1 MSDLSWSLII
11 VDVHSKSINREIIIV
26 SINKQIPTVPLN
38 KFIKHS
44 LEILK
49 NPLPFHNRNFEELG
63 DIFRLKIG
71 LSTSVVFCRNAA
83 FAVYV
88 LQKNQKNY
96 KKSKIQTEDLVK
108 YVGEGLL
115 TSEGEKWKKQRKM
128 MQPAFHKI
136 QLQNLLSGM
145 QDTIVSEFK
154 NIETNKV
161 IDVFPILNDL
171 AFQTVVKSLFTKA
184 AKAKDMERLQFI
196 TEANQRMLVKELRQ
210 PYLGWWF
217 KISGTLDKYLEL
229 SKEAR
234 TILKGIVDQRKTSGK
249 RYDDLLD
256 MLLESKYDDGKG
268 MTEEQLIDEILI
280 IFTAGHET
288 TSNALTFTFQLLAK
302 HPEWQEKIHDEWRT
316 LGGDDTDVM
325 TRVSTSK
332 ICQQV
337 LEESMRLYPP
347 AYFIDRVNI
356 EADSFNGIA
365 FEPGCN
371 LLFSVYEIHRH
382 PKLWKQPNVFMP
394 ERFAEGS
401 RPFSSQYF
409 PFGAG
414 PRKCIGN
421 NFAMFEMIIAV
432 TELVSKFKIQ
442 ADFESI
448 DITPLITLKPKNAF
462 LSFEKR
468 A

>member
-1 MSDLSWSLII
+1 MSN
-11 VDVHSKSINREIIIV
+11 K
-26 SINKQIPTVPLN
+26 KQIPTVPLN
-38 KFIKHS
+38 RFLKHS

-49 NPLPFHNRNFEELG
+49 NPLPFHRKNFEDKG

-71 LSTSVVFCRNAA
+71 FKNEVFFIRDNG
-83 FAVYV
+83 FAQYV

-96 KKSKIQTEDLVK
+96 VKSKIQTVDLVK

-128 MQPAFHKI
+128 MQPAFHKK
-136 QLQNLLSGM
+136 QLENLLIGM

-154 NIETNKV
+154 KIKFNQT
-161 IDVFPILNDL
+161 IDLFPILNDL

-184 AKAKDMERLQFI
+184 AREKDMERLQFI
-196 TEANQRMLVKELRQ
+196 TEANQRMLVRELRQ
-210 PYLGWWF
+210 PYLSWWF
-217 KISGTLDKYLEL
+217 KISGTLDKYLNL

-234 TILKGIVDQRKTSGK
+234 TILKGIVEERKASGK
-249 RYDDLLD
+249 EYGDLLD
-256 MLLESKYDDGKG
+256 MLLDTRYDDGKG

-302 HPEWQEKIHDEWRT
+302 HPEWQEKIYIEHKQIKQQT
-316 LGGDDTDVM
+316 DDLMAMV
-325 TRVSTSK
+325 TSSK
-332 ICQQV
+332 VCQQV
-337 LEESMRLYPP
+337 IEESMRLYPP

-356 EADSFNGIA
+356 VADDFNGMHFDA
-365 FEPGCN
+365 GSN
-371 LLFSVYEIHRH
+371 LLFSVFEMHRH
-382 PKLWKQPNVFMP
+382 PDLWEEPEAFLP
-394 ERFAEGS
+394 ERFDEGG
-401 RPFSSQYF
+401 RKFSSQYF

-432 TELVSKFKIQ
+432 SELVSQFKISP
-442 ADFESI
+442 DFDTI

-462 LSFEKR
+462 LRFEPR
-468 A
+468 THN

>member
-1 MSDLSWSLII
+1 MQKKKIPEVSL
-11 VDVHSKSINREIIIV
+11 
-26 SINKQIPTVPLN
+26 L
-38 KFIKHS
+38 KFIRHS

-49 NPLPFHNRNFEELG
+49 NPLPFHNKNFTEKG
-63 DIFRLKIG
+63 DVFKLNVGFNTKIF
-71 LSTSVVFCRNAA
+71 FCRDAGLA
-83 FAVYV
+83 QYV

-96 KKSKIQTEDLVK
+96 VKSTIQTEDLVK

-115 TSEGEKWKKQRKM
+115 TSEGEKWKRQRKM
-128 MQPAFHKI
+128 IQPAFHKK

-145 QDTIVSEFK
+145 QETIVSEFK
-154 NIETNKV
+154 KIDTNTT
-161 IDVFPILNDL
+161 IDIFPILNDL

-184 AKAKDMERLQFI
+184 ARTEDMERLQFI
-196 TEANQRMLVKELRQ
+196 TEVNQRMLVRELRQ
-210 PYLGWWF
+210 PYLAWWF
-217 KISGTLDKYLEL
+217 KLSGTLKKHLKLTE
-229 SKEAR
+229 EAR
-234 TILKGIVDQRKTSGK
+234 TILKQIVNDRKISKK

-256 MLLESKYDDGKG
+256 MLLETRYDDGKG
-268 MTEEQLIDEILI
+268 MSEEQLIDEILI

-288 TSNALTFTFQLLAK
+288 TANALTFTFQLLAK
-302 HPEWQEKIHDEWRT
+302 HPEWQDKIYNEYINLSGETID
-316 LGGDDTDVM
+316 LM

-356 EADSFNGIA
+356 EDDSFNTMD
-365 FEPGCN
+365 FEAGCN

-382 PKLWKQPNVFMP
+382 PELWNQPNVFLP
-394 ERFAEGS
+394 ERFTEGA
-401 RPFSSQYF
+401 RPFSAQYF

-432 TELVSKFKIQ
+432 TELVKNYKIKPE
-442 ADFESI
+442 FEAVE
-448 DITPLITLKPKNAF
+448 ITPLITLKPKNAF
-462 LSFEKR
+462 LRFKKR
-468 A
+468 